1 MRNNKKLIV
10 IVGGAGLIGRALA
23 QACINENL
31 SVCVM
36 DICEVKVWEKLN
48 IDYDLFVQA
57 DINNTKSLTD
67 GISQISEQFNKIDC
81 VVNTSYPRN
90 KKYGKAVFD
99 VMLQDFNEN
108 INLHLGGYFHVMQ
121 KFAELFINQGY
132 GNIINIASIQGVL
145 APKFD
150 HYIGTDMTSPI
161 EYTAAKS
168 AIISMSKYMAK
179 YLAGKNIRVNCI
191 SPGGIKDNQPAVFLN
206 RYKTSCTNKGM
217 LDAEDL
223 VGTLLFLISDQSKYI
238 NGQNIIVD
246 DGWSL

>member
-1 MRNNKKLIV
+1 MNIHSFNILQHLFISFSYVYHLHSSIKRDYTNKKY
-10 IVGGAGLIGRALA
+10 GLIPLGDVLV
-23 QACINENL
+23 NKYKK
-31 SVCVM
+31 S
-36 DICEVKVWEKLN
+36 DT
-48 IDYDLFVQA
+48 LFILGSGA
-57 DINNTKSLTD
+57 SI
-67 GISQISEQFNKIDC
+67 NKI
-81 VVNTSYPRN
+81 
-90 KKYGKAVFD
+90 YGKAVFD

>member
-1 MRNNKKLIV
+1 MEHNKKLII
-10 IVGGAGLIGRALA
+10 IVGGAGRIGRAFV
-23 QACINENL
+23 QSCINENM

-48 IDYDLFVQA
+48 IDCDFFVQV
-57 DINNTKSLTD
+57 DINNTKSLTN
-67 GISQISEQFNKIDC
+67 GIRQVFAKYKKIDC
-81 VVNTSYPRN
+81 IVNTSYPRN
-90 KKYGKAVFD
+90 KNYGKAVFD
-99 VMLQDFNEN
+99 VTLEDFNEN
-108 INLHLGGYFHVMQ
+108 INLHLGGYFNVMQ
-121 KFAELFINQGY
+121 KFAELFIDQGH

-145 APKFD
+145 APKFY
-150 HYIGTDMTSPI
+150 HYEGTDMTSPI

-168 AIISMSKYMAK
+168 GIISMSKYLAK

-191 SPGGIKDNQPAVFLN
+191 SPGGIKDNQQSVFLN